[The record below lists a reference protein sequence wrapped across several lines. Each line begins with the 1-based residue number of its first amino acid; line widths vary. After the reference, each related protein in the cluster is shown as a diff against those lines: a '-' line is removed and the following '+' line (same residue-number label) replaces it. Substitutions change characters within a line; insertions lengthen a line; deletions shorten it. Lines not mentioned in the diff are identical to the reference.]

1 MPVLAGVSVFLALS
15 MLFYIFGDEE
25 GRWVLSRSLTLLD
38 TTLLLAVF
46 NCALFVWHGAVLR
59 AEARA

>member
-1 MPVLAGVSVFLALS
+1 MI
-15 MLFYIFGDEE
+15 FYIFSAEE
-25 GRWVLSRSLTLLD
+25 GQPVLSRSLTLVD

-46 NCALFVWHGAVLR
+46 NCGLFVWHASVLR